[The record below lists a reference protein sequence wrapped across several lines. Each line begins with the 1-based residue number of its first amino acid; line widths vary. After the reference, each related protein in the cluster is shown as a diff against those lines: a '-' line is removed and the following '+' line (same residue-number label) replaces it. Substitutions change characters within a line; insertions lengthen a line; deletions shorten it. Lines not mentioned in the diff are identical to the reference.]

1 MSVSSAAQYWL
12 DGCALSDPSLSL
24 HPESPSLRSG
34 EGWFETVRVHAGR
47 ALRVEAHLHRLI
59 NSALMWGDD
68 RARLEGLLERA
79 MTPVW
84 SAIAAQECAC
94 LRLTLLPAVERHQW
108 PQVLVALSPY
118 EEPSRLYRQGARVIT
133 SKIRHPGLGILG
145 KSLSYH
151 WSTFA
156 RREAAAVGADEVLLG
171 DEHGLLEASTASLL
185 WSENGRWCSTSGQQG
200 CLPSVTIE
208 GLRQSGLTIEPR
220 GSVTSQKLQAEGLLL
235 VGALRLVVAVSTL
248 DGAVLPDRVHCATLL
263 RERLLEDVAF
273 TQNSANDV

>member
-1 MSVSSAAQYWL
+1 MSVSSVAQYWL
-12 DGCALSDPSLSL
+12 DGCALSGPSLSL

-47 ALRVEAHLHRLI
+47 ALRIDAHLRRLI
-59 NSALMWGDD
+59 DSALSEGDD
-68 RARLEGLLERA
+68 RARLRALLERA
-79 MTPVW
+79 MTPAW
-84 SAIAAQECAC
+84 TAITALECAR
-94 LRLTLLPAVERHQW
+94 LRLTLLPAVEPHQS

-118 EEPSRLYRQGARVIT
+118 EEPSRLYQQGARVIT

-156 RREAAAVGADEVLLG
+156 RRETARVGADEALLG

-208 GLRQSGLTIEPR
+208 GLRQSGLMIEPR
-220 GSVTSQKLQAEGLLL
+220 GSVTSQNVQAEGLLL
-235 VGALRLVVAVSTL
+235 VSALRLVVPVAAL
-248 DGAVLPDRVHCATLL
+248 DGAVLPDRVHCAQLL

-273 TQNSANDV
+273 INNSANDV